1 MDYDWWLD
9 NQLYQHDKERERNER
24 EQLEQQA
31 DEPGETEPDSRVVA
45 VRRSRYCPGCPN
57 VFLCQ
62 IGGCY
67 EIQRTEDDCS

>member
-1 MDYDWWLD
+1 
-9 NQLYQHDKERERNER
+9 
-24 EQLEQQA
+24 
-31 DEPGETEPDSRVVA
+31 VVA

-67 EIQRTEDDCS
+67 EI

>member
-1 MDYDWWLD
+1 V
-9 NQLYQHDKERERNER
+9 
-24 EQLEQQA
+24 A
-31 DEPGETEPDSRVVA
+31 A

-67 EIQRTEDDCS
+67 EIQRIEAD

>member
-9 NQLYQHDKERERNER
+9 NQLYQYDKERERNER
-24 EQLEQQA
+24 EQLEQQR
-31 DEPGETEPDSRVVA
+31 DELGETESDCGVAA

-67 EIQRTEDDCS
+67 EIQRIEAD